1 MKELI
6 AIQAELKAPKGQTNK
21 FGGYKYRSC
30 EDILEAV
37 KPLLQKYN
45 AALTLTDDII
55 QIGGDVFVKATAT
68 FYAESS
74 APVAVSAF
82 ARHPKEKKGMDDS
95 QITGAASSYARKYA
109 LNGLFCIDDT
119 RDADTNEYSATE
131 RNKQQAGQ
139 FTNKSPT
146 VNPTPSTP
154 AAQPIDKI
162 GMMLKFMESI
172 GVSRE
177 EIEREMCKKMQD
189 INNEDIRDIRD
200 AAKIMMAKHCTFHE
214 SLEEVT
220 R

>member
-6 AIQAELKAPKGQTNK
+6 AIQSELKAPKGQMNK

-37 KPLLQKYN
+37 KPLLQKHN

-119 RDADTNEYSATE
+119 RDADTNEYSSPE

-139 FTNKSPT
+139 FNQASKA
-146 VNPTPSTP
+146 VNPTPTP
-154 AAQPIDKI
+154 AAQPLDKI
-162 GMMLKFMESI
+162 GMMLKFMASM

-177 EIEREMCKKMQD
+177 EIEREVCKVQD
-189 INNEDIRDIRD
+189 LNNNDIRNIRD
-200 AAKIMMAKHCTFHE
+200 AAKIMMANHCTFQE
-214 SLEEVT
+214 AMEEVT

>member
-37 KPLLQKYN
+37 KPLLRKYN
-45 AALTLTDDII
+45 AALTLTDDICL
-55 QIGGDVFVKATAT
+55 IGGDVFVKATAT

-82 ARHPKEKKGMDDS
+82 ARHPREKKGMDDS

-109 LNGLFCIDDT
+109 LNGLFCIDDA
-119 RDADTNEYSATE
+119 RDADTNEYSVTAP
-131 RNKQQAGQ
+131 KQQAGHITSQ
-139 FTNKSPT
+139 APKP

-154 AAQPIDKI
+154 AAQPLDKI
-162 GMMLKFMESI
+162 GMMLKFMASI

-177 EIEREMCKKMQD
+177 DIEREVCKVQD
-189 INNEDIRDIRD
+189 LNDNDIREIRD
-200 AAKIMMAKHCTFHE
+200 AAKIMMADHCTFHE
-214 SLEEVT
+214 AMEEVT

>member
-6 AIQAELKAPKGQTNK
+6 AIQAELKAPKGQMNK

-74 APVAVSAF
+74 APVSVSAF
-82 ARHPKEKKGMDDS
+82 ARHPREKKGMDDS

-119 RDADTNEYSATE
+119 RDADTNEYSVTG
-131 RNKQQAGQ
+131 NKEQAGQ
-139 FTNKSPT
+139 FTNKSSKA
-146 VNPTPSTP
+146 VNPTPTP
-154 AAQPIDKI
+154 AAQPLDKI
-162 GMMLKFMESI
+162 GMMLKFMASI

-189 INNEDIRDIRD
+189 INDEDIREIRD
-200 AAKIMMAKHCTFHE
+200 AAKIMMAEHCTFQKAM
-214 SLEEVT
+214 EEVT

>member
-37 KPLLQKYN
+37 KPLLRKYN

-119 RDADTNEYSATE
+119 RDADTNEYS
-131 RNKQQAGQ
+131 KQQAGQ
-139 FTNKSPT
+139 FTNQAL
-146 VNPTPSTP
+146 NPTPTP
-154 AAQPIDKI
+154 AAQPLDKI
-162 GMMLKFMESI
+162 GMMLKFMASM

-177 EIEREMCKKMQD
+177 EIEREVCKVQD
-189 INNEDIRDIRD
+189 LNDNDIREIRD
-200 AAKIMMAKHCTFHE
+200 AAKIMMADHCTFHE
-214 SLEEVT
+214 AMVEVT

>member
-37 KPLLQKYN
+37 KPLLRKYN
-45 AALTLTDDII
+45 AALTLTDDICL
-55 QIGGDVFVKATAT
+55 IGGDVFVKATAT

-119 RDADTNEYSATE
+119 RDADTNEYSAIE
-131 RNKQQAGQ
+131 RNKEQAGN
-139 FTNKSPT
+139 FTNKSPKAMNT
-146 VNPTPSTP
+146 T
-154 AAQPIDKI
+154 AQPLDKI
-162 GMMLKFMESI
+162 GMMLKFMASI

-177 EIEREMCKKMQD
+177 DIEREVCKVQD
-189 INNEDIRDIRD
+189 LNDNDIREIRD
-200 AAKIMMAKHCTFHE
+200 AAKIMMADHCTFHE
-214 SLEEVT
+214 AMVEVT

>member
-6 AIQAELKAPKGQTNK
+6 AIQAELKAPKGQMNK

-37 KPLLQKYN
+37 KPLLKKYN

-55 QIGGDVFVKATAT
+55 QISGDVFVKATAT
-68 FYAESS
+68 FYAETS

-82 ARHPKEKKGMDDS
+82 ARHPREKKGMDDS

-119 RDADTNEYSATE
+119 RDADTN
-131 RNKQQAGQ
+131 QAP
-139 FTNKSPT
+139 KT
-146 VNPTPSTP
+146 VNTT
-154 AAQPIDKI
+154 AQPLDKI
-162 GMMLKFMESI
+162 GMMLKFMASM

-177 EIEREMCKKMQD
+177 EIEREVCKVQD
-189 INNEDIRDIRD
+189 LNDNDIREIRD
-200 AAKIMMAKHCTFHE
+200 AAKIMMAEHCTFHE
-214 SLEEVT
+214 AMEEVT

>member
-68 FYAESS
+68 FYAESC

-82 ARHPKEKKGMDDS
+82 ARHPREKKGMDDS

-109 LNGLFCIDDT
+109 LNGLFCIDDA
-119 RDADTNEYSATE
+119 RDADTNEYSVTAP
-131 RNKQQAGQ
+131 KQQAGHITSQ
-139 FTNKSPT
+139 APKT

-162 GMMLKFMESI
+162 GMMLKFMASI

-177 EIEREMCKKMQD
+177 DIEREVCKVQD
-189 INNEDIRDIRD
+189 LNDNDIRDIRD
-200 AAKIMMAKHCTFHE
+200 AAKIMMADHCTFHE
-214 SLEEVT
+214 AMVEVT

>member
-6 AIQAELKAPKGQTNK
+6 AIQAELKALKGQMNK

-37 KPLLQKYN
+37 KPLLRKHN

-82 ARHPKEKKGMDDS
+82 ARHPREKKGMDDS

-119 RDADTNEYSATE
+119 RDADTNEYSVTG
-131 RNKQQAGQ
+131 NKEQAGQ
-139 FTNKSPT
+139 FTNKSSKA
-146 VNPTPSTP
+146 VNPTPTP
-154 AAQPIDKI
+154 AAQPLDKI
-162 GMMLKFMESI
+162 GMMLKFMASM
-172 GVSRE
+172 GVSRD
-177 EIEREMCKKMQD
+177 EIEREVCKVQD
-189 INNEDIRDIRD
+189 LNDNDIREIRD
-200 AAKIMMAKHCTFHE
+200 AAKIMMADHCTFHE
-214 SLEEVT
+214 AMLEVT

>member
-6 AIQAELKAPKGQTNK
+6 AIQSELKAPKGQMNK

-82 ARHPKEKKGMDDS
+82 ARHPREKKGMDDS

-139 FTNKSPT
+139 FTSQAPKT
-146 VNPTPSTP
+146 VNTT
-154 AAQPIDKI
+154 AQPLDKI
-162 GMMLKFMESI
+162 GMMLKFMASI

-177 EIEREMCKKMQD
+177 EIEREICKVQD
-189 INNEDIRDIRD
+189 LNDNDIREIRD
-200 AAKIMMAKHCTFHE
+200 AAKIMMADHCTFHE
-214 SLEEVT
+214 AMEEVT